1 MKPADEPAQRPDAV
15 LVQQRRRQLQR
26 SRLALNVREH
36 LPAPIV
42 ESDDARCTVE
52 TGVLQMPE
60 QLMDRERPRAS
71 LPMHI
76 ALNEYGATDRSACES
91 LPIGVTGHPLHGS
104 RVSSSAAAA

>member
-1 MKPADEPAQRPDAV
+1 M
-15 LVQQRRRQLQR
+15 QR

-42 ESDDARCTVE
+42 ESNHARCTVE

-60 QLMDRERPRAS
+60 QLMDRGRPGAS

-76 ALNEYGATDRSACES
+76 ALNAYGATDRSACES
-91 LPIGVTGHPLHGS
+91 LPIGVTGHPRMVTVSHG
-104 RVSSSAAAA
+104 SAAAA